1 MGTLLQ
7 SEDDSVRRP
16 ARPPERPVKT
26 LPPWTAPLREWQ
38 RRALSAVLSHP
49 TVDFLAM
56 ATPAAGKTR
65 FALRVAHEFMTSG
78 AALRI
83 LVVCPTNHLRTQWSD
98 AAGKMGLQLD
108 PALTNEQGLEAS
120 DYHGAVVTYQQVC
133 LAPALFQRGC
143 RSRKTLIILDELH
156 HAGDGKNWG
165 KALRTA
171 FEPSAFRLI
180 LSGTPF
186 RSDNNPIPFIRYE
199 QGESQA
205 DFAYGYT
212 DAIRDSVCRPIVFP
226 SYEGE
231 LTWLSEGREH
241 TATFEDGLTFD
252 RQRERLKTALIQ
264 ESWLGPVITDA
275 HTQLTRLRKEEQ
287 ADAGGLIVSMDQDH
301 ARWVADLVGRI
312 TGTKAGVAVSDDP
325 AASRTIETFAR
336 HKTQQWLVAVNMVSE
351 GVDIPRLRV
360 GVYGTNVLT
369 EMYFRQVVGRFVRMQ
384 DLIPKPQR
392 AWLYLPKDPIL
403 VRYARQIKAER
414 DHVLEDILP
423 AGQRDLFGRVTVSTK
438 EYAPLHAVAR
448 MDALIGD
455 EEGRE
460 EEAGT
465 PVGDGPAP
473 LHERKRDLRDLHR
486 LLVGNVARKTGID
499 HRRLNAELIARTGS
513 RVDQATVEQLQKR
526 IHLLERWQERG
537 YDGKR

>member
-1 MGTLLQ
+1 LNSGDH
-7 SEDDSVRRP
+7 SGARHARP
-16 ARPPERPVKT
+16 AERFQKS
-26 LPPWTAPLREWQ
+26 LPAWTAPLREWQ
-38 RRALSAVLSHP
+38 RRALSAVLAHP
-49 TVDFLAM
+49 TPDFLAM

-65 FALRVAHEFMTSG
+65 FALRVAHDLMTTG
-78 AALRI
+78 AATRV

-98 AAGKMGLQLD
+98 AAGRIGLHLD
-108 PALTNEQGLEAS
+108 PALTNDQASEAS

-133 LAPALFQRGC
+133 LAPAVFQRGC
-143 RSRKTLIILDELH
+143 RARKTLLILDELH

-171 FEPSAFRLI
+171 FESAAFRLI

-199 QGESQA
+199 QGESRA

-212 DAIRDSVCRPIVFP
+212 EAIRDSVCRPIVFP

-252 RQRERLKTALIQ
+252 RQRERLKTALLQ
-264 ESWLGPVITDA
+264 ESWIGPVITDA
-275 HTQLTRLRKEEQ
+275 HVQLTRLRKDEQ
-287 ADAGGLIVSMDQDH
+287 PDAGGLIVCMDQDH

-312 TGTKAGVAVSDDP
+312 TGAKAVVAVSDDP
-325 AASRTIETFAR
+325 AASRVIDTFSD
-336 HKTQQWLVAVNMVSE
+336 HKKQQWLVAVNMVSE

-384 DLIPKPQR
+384 EGVPRPQR

-403 VRYARQIKAER
+403 VHYARHIKAER

-423 AGQRDLFGRVTVSTK
+423 PGQRDLFGRVTVFTN
-438 EYAPLHAVAR
+438 EYVPLHAVAR
-448 MDALIGD
+448 IDALIG
-455 EEGRE
+455 E
-460 EEAGT
+460 EEARGGEEAA
-465 PVGDGPAP
+465 VPAAQTHS
-473 LHERKRDLRDLHR
+473 LHDQKRDLRDLHR
-486 LLVGNVARKTGID
+486 LLVGTIARTSGVD

-513 RVDQATVEQLQKR
+513 RVDQATVEQLQRR
-526 IHLLERWQERG
+526 IQLLERWRDRG
-537 YDGKR
+537 YDGRR

>member
-1 MGTLLQ
+1 MTDGSGLL
-7 SEDDSVRRP
+7 
-16 ARPPERPVKT
+16 RPVRPSSAHS
-26 LPPWTAPLREWQ
+26 LPPWTAPLRDWQ
-38 RRALSAVLSHP
+38 RRALAAVLTHRSA
-49 TVDFLAM
+49 DFLAM

-65 FALRVAHEFMTSG
+65 FALRVAHEFMRTG
-78 AALRI
+78 AASRV
-83 LVVCPTNHLRTQWSD
+83 LVVCPTNHLRTQWAR
-98 AAGKMGLQLD
+98 AAGTIGLQLD
-108 PALTNEQGLEAS
+108 PALTNEQGREAA

-143 RSRKTLIILDELH
+143 LGKKTVVILDELH
-156 HAGDGKNWG
+156 HAGDGKHWG
-165 KALRTA
+165 KALRRA
-171 FEPSAFRLI
+171 FEPAAFRLI

-186 RSDNNPIPFIRYE
+186 RSDNDPIPFVRYE

-205 DFAYGYT
+205 DFAYGYPE
-212 DAIRDSVCRPIVFP
+212 AIRDQVCRPIVFP

-241 TATFEDGLTFD
+241 TATFEDGLTFE
-252 RQRERLKTALIQ
+252 RQRERLKTALLQ
-264 ESWLGPVITDA
+264 ESWLGPVIADA
-275 HTQLTRLRKEEQ
+275 HAQLTRLRQQEQ
-287 ADAGGLIVSMDQDH
+287 PDAGGLIVSMDQEH

-312 TGTKAGVAVSDDP
+312 TGAQAAVAVSDDP
-325 AASRTIETFAR
+325 AASRTIEAFAGNR
-336 HKTQQWLVAVNMVSE
+336 QRQWLVAVNMVSE

-384 DLIPKPQR
+384 DHVPKPQR

-403 VRYARQIKAER
+403 VHYARQIKAER
-414 DHVLEDILP
+414 DHVLEDVMP
-423 AGQRDLFGRVTVSTK
+423 AGQRDLFGRVTVSVK

-448 MDALIGD
+448 VDSLIGED
-455 EEGRE
+455 EGRAE
-460 EEAGT
+460 GEAAAS
-465 PVGDGPAP
+465 DP
-473 LHERKRDLRDLHR
+473 LVSLHDRKRELRDLHR
-486 LLVGNVARKTGID
+486 LLVGSVARITGVD

-526 IHLLERWQERG
+526 IHLLERWRDRG

>member
-1 MGTLLQ
+1 MSG
-7 SEDDSVRRP
+7 DHSVLPRATSIRRGMKSLP
-16 ARPPERPVKT
+16 A
-26 LPPWTAPLREWQ
+26 WTAPLRDWQ
-38 RRALSAVLSHP
+38 RRALSAVRSHSFP
-49 TVDFLAM
+49 DFLAM

-78 AALRI
+78 AATRL
-83 LVVCPTNHLRTQWSD
+83 LVVCPTNHLRMQWSM
-98 AAGKMGLQLD
+98 AAGKIGLHLD
-108 PALTNEQGLEAS
+108 PALTNEQACEAS

-133 LAPALFQRGC
+133 LAPAIFQRVC
-143 RSRKTLIILDELH
+143 RSRKTMVILDELH
-156 HAGDGKNWG
+156 HAADGKNWG

-171 FEPSAFRLI
+171 FDPATFRLI

-199 QGESQA
+199 QGESRA

-252 RQRERLKTALIQ
+252 RQRERLKTALLQ
-264 ESWLGPVITDA
+264 ESWLRPVVTDA
-275 HTQLTRLRKEEQ
+275 HAQLTRLRREEQ
-287 ADAGGLIVSMDQDH
+287 PDAGGLIVSMDQEH
-301 ARWVADLVGRI
+301 ARWVADLVGKI
-312 TGTKAGVAVSDDP
+312 TGTRAAVAVSDDP
-325 AASRTIETFAR
+325 AASRTIETFST
-336 HKTQQWLVAVNMVSE
+336 HKKQEWLVAVNMVSE

-384 DLIPKPQR
+384 DGIPNPQR

-403 VRYARQIKAER
+403 VHYARQIKAER
-414 DHVLEDILP
+414 DHVLEDIMP

-438 EYAPLHAVAR
+438 EYMPLNGVAKL
-448 MDALIGD
+448 DALIG
-455 EEGRE
+455 E
-460 EEAGT
+460 EEAKGGEEVAT
-465 PVGDGPAP
+465 SSVPAAS
-473 LHERKRDLRDLHR
+473 LHEQKRDLRDLHR
-486 LLVGNVARKTGID
+486 LLVGSVARKSGID

-513 RVDQATVEQLQKR
+513 RVDQATAEQLRKR
-526 IHLLERWQERG
+526 IQLLERWQERG
-537 YDGKR
+537 YYGKR